1 MPTRKTKSIQ
11 GEPMDMANSGVQA
24 GKLRTME

>member
-1 MPTRKTKSIQ
+1 MPTRKTKSIE

-24 GKLRTME
+24 GRARIM